1 MSGHLLLLVDV
12 VSTPIGSMTIAADQ
26 DGNLRVALFT
36 EDKPVLMRQ
45 LDLHYGRDGFTLQ
58 QVVNPYGLSATIS
71 RYFSGELGAIDNIP
85 VATGGTPFQR
95 EVWHELR
102 KIPCGDTASYG
113 ELARRI
119 GRPTAVRAVGAANG
133 DNPVA
138 VIVPCHRV
146 IGSNGSLTGYGGGIE
161 RKRWLLDHERRPTRL
176 F

>member
-1 MSGHLLLLVDV
+1 MAEPLLFQIDLVP
-12 VSTPIGSMTIAADQ
+12 TPIGAMMIAADL

-36 EDKPVLMRQ
+36 EEEAAVSRQ
-45 LDLHYGRDGFTLQ
+45 LQLHYGKAGFRLEHTR
-58 QVVNPYGLSATIS
+58 NPHGLSAVIT
-71 RYFSGELGAIDNIP
+71 RYFNGELTAIDTIP

-95 EVWHELR
+95 RVWQELR
-102 KIPCGDTASYG
+102 NIPCGATTSYG
-113 ELARRI
+113 DLARRI
-119 GRPTAVRAVGAANG
+119 GHPTAVRAVGAANG

-161 RKRWLLDHERRPTRL
+161 RKRWLLDHERRPSRL